1 MFGGQMMKAKTPG
14 PGHMYDFE
22 DMKGAASSVR
32 AIQKDEWAD
41 EVNKGF
47 DFMIKIFKNLEGCLT
62 IN

>member
-1 MFGGQMMKAKTPG
+1 
-14 PGHMYDFE
+14 MYYFE
-22 DMKGAASSVR
+22 NMRESMESVR